1 MFLVCLELEGCV
13 MLPSVTII
21 LFAFNQESFV
31 REAAL
36 SCLHQDYQGPLEIIF
51 SDDCSVDKTFEIL
64 QQLASEYVGPHKVI
78 ARCNS
83 ENLGIGAHYNVAIAV
98 ASGELIFT
106 AAGDDIS
113 HSQRVSI
120 MVDAWI
126 SADKRPDLLTSDLR
140 RMTYNG
146 VPLDMISVA
155 DLSKWVSPE
164 QWIRKRPYV
173 VGAAHAFTRKL
184 HSSFGDFSQDVVYE
198 DQVMAF
204 RATLAGG
211 GIKIDKPLV
220 MYREHGVSQSRGNI
234 FSAEGYIK
242 WAVSRFSRQYAQY
255 HQIYNDLI
263 RAGRPDL
270 WRGKLR
276 RKLSEAKLA
285 LDLRSCNTL
294 WSKIIVAWHCRHAW
308 VGFRLKHLVFFNWP
322 ALAAAVQKVQAT
334 IKSRKKS
341 QAK

>member
-1 MFLVCLELEGCV
+1 

-21 LFAFNQESFV
+21 LFTYNQEAFV

-51 SDDCSVDKTFEIL
+51 SDDCSADKTFDVL
-64 QQLASEYVGPHKVI
+64 QQLASEYIGPYKVI
-78 ARCNS
+78 ARRNPK
-83 ENLGIGAHYNVAIAV
+83 NLGIGAHYNAAIAV
-98 ASGELIFT
+98 ANGELIFT

-113 HSQRVSI
+113 HSQRVST
-120 MVDAWI
+120 MVDAWV

-140 RMTYNG
+140 RMTSDG
-146 VPLDMISVA
+146 KLLDTIRVA
-155 DLSKWVSPE
+155 DLSKWVRPE

-184 HSSFGDFSQDVVYE
+184 HSNFGDFSPDVVYE

-211 GIKIDKPLV
+211 GIKINKPLV
-220 MYREHGVSQSRGNI
+220 MYRENGISQSRGNI
-234 FSAEGYIK
+234 FSADGYIK
-242 WAVSRFSRQYAQY
+242 WTVSRFLRQYAQY

-270 WRGKLR
+270 WGGRLR
-276 RKLSEAKLA
+276 RRMHEAKLA
-285 LDLRSCNTL
+285 LDLRDCNTL
-294 WSKIIVAWHCRHAW
+294 WSRVVVAWHCRYAW
-308 VGFRLKHLVFFNWP
+308 VGFRVKHLIFFSLP
-322 ALAAAVQKVQAT
+322 KFAAAIQKAQAS
-334 IKSRKKS
+334 IKSKK
-341 QAK
+341 KI